1 MSIAP
6 IASGENEAD
15 LVTEA
20 VQVKTDYLGHR
31 GQEETVA
38 PREFKDLLGQ

>member
-1 MSIAP
+1 MFIAP
-6 IASGENEAD
+6 IASGENEAG

-20 VQVKTDYLGHR
+20 VQVKTDYLGYR

-38 PREFKDLLGQ
+38 PREPRDLLG